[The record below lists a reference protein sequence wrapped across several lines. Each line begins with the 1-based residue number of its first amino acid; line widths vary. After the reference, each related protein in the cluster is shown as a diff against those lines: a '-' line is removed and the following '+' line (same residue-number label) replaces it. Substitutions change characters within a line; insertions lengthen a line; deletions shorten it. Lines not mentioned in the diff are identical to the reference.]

1 MRAAEAGRRT
11 VSFGNVV
18 LIVISA
24 LLLGYLLYALLKAE
38 DF

>member
-1 MRAAEAGRRT
+1 MRATEAGRRT
-11 VSFGNVV
+11 VSAGNVI